1 MKKIYGLLL
10 AFAFTFSGCEKDD
23 ICVAETPTTPRLV
36 IEFYDVNEP
45 TVLKNITNLALEPD
59 ETGLNTL
66 VFNGVSKIL
75 VPLKTTED
83 STKFN
88 FTLNFENPNPVLV
101 YTDILEFNYSR
112 NTVYV
117 SRACGFKTL
126 FNLNNDI
133 ALADPYILNN
143 NPALTVGVWIKNI
156 IVEKYNLETENET
169 HIKIYF

>member
-1 MKKIYGLLL
+1 MKKIYLLL
-10 AFAFTFSGCEKDD
+10 LVLGFTFSGCEKDD
-23 ICVAETPTTPRLV
+23 ICDANTPTTPRLV
-36 IEFYDVNEP
+36 FEFYDVNEP
-45 TVLKNITNLALEPD
+45 TVLKTVTNLALEPD
-59 ETGLNTL
+59 TADLDTL

-75 VPLKTTED
+75 VPLKITED
-83 STKFN
+83 SVKFN
-88 FTLNFENPNPVLV
+88 FTLNFNNPNPALV

-143 NPALTVGVWIKNI
+143 NPALTAGVWIKNI
-156 IVEKYNLETENET
+156 IVEKYNLETENEI